1 MAHFYVTRKSPKTGD
16 PQPTEIQESEFPSEL
31 LRRRPDQDDT
41 LSTKMT
47 GYAMARV
54 GLTFRSNILAG
65 EAVYSIISDDW
76 RVQSWVETT

>member
-1 MAHFYVTRKSPKTGD
+1 MAHFYVTRKSPKTGA
-16 PQPTEIQESEFPSEL
+16 PQPTEIQESDFPPEL

-47 GYAMARV
+47 GYALARV
-54 GLTFRSNILAG
+54 GLTFRNNLLAG

-76 RVQSWVETT
+76 RVKSWISAS